1 MNGSFILYRLNSSKD
16 IGLEN
21 AKFFDVLTISPCG
34 IAANAVP
41 HLICLTYI
49 GVVTQ
54 YFARQLC
61 KVDKTSGGSMDTRQR
76 TETQSAPEKTQTT
89 HDDRRTDTVKLVE
102 MGNVS
107 AETKGIT
114 RGLELGLLPRF

>member
-1 MNGSFILYRLNSSKD
+1 MNT
-16 IGLEN
+16 
-21 AKFFDVLTISPCG
+21 KFFDVLNISSCG

-61 KVDKTSGGSMDTRQR
+61 KVDEASGGSMDTRQR

-89 HDDRRTDTVKLVE
+89 RDDRLTNTVKLVE

-114 RGLELGLLPRF
+114 RGLEFGLLPRN